1 MRAFIFGGNKMAKDD
16 FSLIACKILAY
27 LYSCLKRIEVFDNE
41 TFIRHVIGKG
51 IDKDYVTDIII
62 MLFNAGY
69 IEGVIVFDT
78 WEGRKLQSDW
88 SDMAITMEGIEY
100 LENNT
105 SMKKT
110 MKWINENTTGIM
122 QTIIAGLQLV

>member
-1 MRAFIFGGNKMAKDD
+1 MAKDD